1 MREHL
6 LIIPALYLTTL
17 ILATLTLTTIGFAA
31 FSLTA
36 HADKLEGLDNTMQV
50 LDDIEDLDKTA
61 AYLRVPDE
69 DDGNPDGEVDESE
82 ATNDTNFDDDFEH
95 DVELEE
101 DLMQDEDDFEDGDDV
116 DDDRISAATA
126 ATP

>member
-1 MREHL
+1 MRENH
-6 LIIPALYLTTL
+6 L
-17 ILATLTLTTIGFAA
+17 ILCVLTLTIGLAT
-31 FSLTA
+31 FSLPA

-69 DDGNPDGEVDESE
+69 DDGKPDSEVDESAITE
-82 ATNDTNFDDDFEH
+82 DANFDDDFEH

-116 DDDRISAATA
+116 DDDRISAPA
-126 ATP
+126 ATTP

>member
-6 LIIPALYLTTL
+6 LIICV
-17 ILATLTLTTIGFAA
+17 LTLTIGLAT
-31 FSLTA
+31 FSLA
-36 HADKLEGLDNTMQV
+36 ARADKLEDLDKTMQV

-69 DDGNPDGEVDESE
+69 DDGNPDGEADDSA
-82 ATNDTNFDDDFEH
+82 ATDDANFDDDFEH

-116 DDDRISAATA
+116 DDDRISAPTAT
-126 ATP
+126 T

>member
-1 MREHL
+1 MREHHF
-6 LIIPALYLTTL
+6 IICALALT
-17 ILATLTLTTIGFAA
+17 IGLATFALPA
-31 FSLTA
+31 R
-36 HADKLEGLDNTMQV
+36 ADKLEGLDNTMQV

-69 DDGNPDGEVDESE
+69 DDGAADESA
-82 ATNDTNFDDDFEH
+82 ATDNASFDSDFEH
-95 DVELEE
+95 DFDFEE

-116 DDDRISAATA
+116 DDDLVSART

>member
-1 MREHL
+1 MREHH
-6 LIIPALYLTTL
+6 LIICVL
-17 ILATLTLTTIGFAA
+17 IVTTIGLAT

-36 HADKLEGLDNTMQV
+36 HADKLEGLDDTMQV
-50 LDDIEDLDKTA
+50 LDDVEDLDKTA

-69 DDGNPDGEVDESE
+69 DEGNPDGKVDESE
-82 ATNDTNFDDDFEH
+82 AADDTNFDDEFEH

-116 DDDRISAATA
+116 DDDRVSAEIAT
-126 ATP
+126 TP

>member
-6 LIIPALYLTTL
+6 LIICV
-17 ILATLTLTTIGFAA
+17 LTLTIGLAT
-31 FSLTA
+31 FSLQA
-36 HADKLEGLDNTMQV
+36 RADKLEGLDSKMQV
-50 LDDIEDLDKTA
+50 IDDIEDLDKTA

-69 DDGNPDGEVDESE
+69 DDGAADE
-82 ATNDTNFDDDFEH
+82 AAANDNASFDSDFEH

-116 DDDRISAATA
+116 DDDRISAPT

>member
-1 MREHL
+1 MREHH
-6 LIIPALYLTTL
+6 LIICVLALT
-17 ILATLTLTTIGFAA
+17 IGLAT
-31 FSLTA
+31 FSWPA
-36 HADKLEGLDNTMQV
+36 RADKLEGLDSTMQV
-50 LDDIEDLDKTA
+50 IDNIEDLAKRA

-69 DDGNPDGEVDESE
+69 DDGKPDGAADDAA
-82 ATNDTNFDDDFEH
+82 ATDNASFDSDFEH

-116 DDDRISAATA
+116 DDDRVSAPS

>member
-1 MREHL
+1 MREQP
-6 LIIPALYLTTL
+6 LIIPVL
-17 ILATLTLTTIGFAA
+17 ILATLILTTIGFAT

-36 HADKLEGLDNTMQV
+36 HADKLDDLDNTMQV

-61 AYLRVPDE
+61 ADLRVPDG
-69 DDGNPDGEVDESE
+69 DDGNPDGEADESE
-82 ATNDTNFDDDFEH
+82 AADDTNFDDDFEH

>member
-1 MREHL
+1 MREHH
-6 LIIPALYLTTL
+6 LIICVLALT
-17 ILATLTLTTIGFAA
+17 IGLATFCLPAR
-31 FSLTA
+31 
-36 HADKLEGLDNTMQV
+36 ADKLDGLDSTMQV
-50 LDDIEDLDKTA
+50 IDDIEDLDKTA

-69 DDGNPDGEVDESE
+69 DDGAADDSA
-82 ATNDTNFDDDFEH
+82 ATDNASFDSDFEH

-116 DDDRISAATA
+116 DDDRISAPS

>member
-1 MREHL
+1 MREHPF
-6 LIIPALYLTTL
+6 IIPVL
-17 ILATLTLTTIGFAA
+17 ILTTLTLTTIGFAT

-69 DDGNPDGEVDESE
+69 KDGNPDDEKDESE
-82 ATNDTNFDDDFEH
+82 ATDDTNFDDAFEH

>member
-1 MREHL
+1 MREHRF
-6 LIIPALYLTTL
+6 IIPALILTTL
-17 ILATLTLTTIGFAA
+17 TLITIGFAT

-36 HADKLEGLDNTMQV
+36 HADKLEGLDKTMQV
-50 LDDIEDLDKTA
+50 LDEVEDLDKAA

-69 DDGNPDGEVDESE
+69 DDGNPDDEVDES
-82 ATNDTNFDDDFEH
+82 AVTDDTNFDDEFEH
-95 DVELEE
+95 DVDLEE

>member
-1 MREHL
+1 MREHHL
-6 LIIPALYLTTL
+6 VFCV
-17 ILATLTLTTIGFAA
+17 LTLTIGLAT

-36 HADKLEGLDNTMQV
+36 RADKLEGLDSTMQV

-69 DDGNPDGEVDESE
+69 DDGNAVGEVDESAITE
-82 ATNDTNFDDDFEH
+82 DTNFDDDFEH

-116 DDDRISAATA
+116 DDDRISAPTAT
-126 ATP
+126 TP